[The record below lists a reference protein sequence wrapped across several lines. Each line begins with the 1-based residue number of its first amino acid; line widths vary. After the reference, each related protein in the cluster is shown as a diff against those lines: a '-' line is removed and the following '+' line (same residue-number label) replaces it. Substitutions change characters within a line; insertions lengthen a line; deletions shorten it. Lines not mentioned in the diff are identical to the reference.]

1 MFLGYSAFPI
11 MRCLLNK
18 RILTLPACVLFGV
31 VIGCAKVI
39 PSGSEEYP
47 AQKALIGK
55 VKRELIGCAGAPVI
69 DRAGDEQAMMVYYRE
84 ASQLEESFPG
94 SKSSF
99 AKVHHGCRATIL
111 LQQDR
116 VIDVRYESDPSSY
129 QDEDHCEEIFERC
142 VNP

>member
-1 MFLGYSAFPI
+1 
-11 MRCLLNK
+11 MRCLPNK
-18 RILTLPACVLFGV
+18 RMLMLPAYALSVV
-31 VIGCAKVI
+31 VIGCAGGM
-39 PSGSEEYP
+39 PGGSEEYP
-47 AQKALIGK
+47 ARKALIGK

-69 DRAGDEQAMMVYYRE
+69 DRAGDEQATLVYYRE

-99 AKVHHGCRATIL
+99 AKVHHGCRATVL

-116 VIDVRYESDPSSY
+116 VVEVRYESDPSSY

>member
-1 MFLGYSAFPI
+1 

-18 RILTLPACVLFGV
+18 RILTLPAYVILGV
-31 VIGCAKVI
+31 VIGCVRGI
-39 PSGSEEYP
+39 PIESEEYP
-47 AQKALIGK
+47 AKKALIGK
-55 VKRELIGCAGAPVI
+55 VKRELIGCAGPPVI

-111 LQQDR
+111 LQEDR